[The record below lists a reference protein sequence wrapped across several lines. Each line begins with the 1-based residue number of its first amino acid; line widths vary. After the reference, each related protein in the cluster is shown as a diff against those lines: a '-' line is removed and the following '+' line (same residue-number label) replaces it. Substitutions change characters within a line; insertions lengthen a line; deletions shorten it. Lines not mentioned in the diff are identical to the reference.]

1 MDNLLPYVF
10 CGIAGFL
17 VYNSF
22 EVKKDNKSSKESKSL
37 KGSKTLKESKS
48 LKKSFV
54 DTYISDIKSFE
65 ENPMKTLRKN
75 NKKNILKNLN

>member
-22 EVKKDNKSSKESKSL
+22 EVKKESKSSKESKSL
-37 KGSKTLKESKS
+37 KGSKT

>member
-10 CGIAGFL
+10 CGIAGFF

-22 EVKKDNKSSKESKSL
+22 EETKTETKKNSPKSL
-37 KGSKTLKESKS
+37 KGSKRMKESKS

-54 DTYISDIKSFE
+54 DSYISDIKSFE
-65 ENPMKTLRKN
+65 ENPMKTLRQN
-75 NKKNILKNLN
+75 NEKNILKNLK